1 MAYIELI
8 SDMEDSGLSLPDS
21 EQVRRYAAY
30 VLENKK
36 RNDYEINIVFVDDDS
51 MTRLNET
58 YKYRMGTT
66 DVLSFNLS
74 DSPDEVLEGEI
85 YISLP
90 QAERQAEDRGLN
102 ADEEI
107 VRLITHGLLHLSGY
121 THTTEED
128 LRAMNDETERF
139 VAEYFEQGGYRS

>member
-21 EQVRRYAAY
+21 ERVRRYAAY
-30 VLENKK
+30 ILEHKNI
-36 RNDYEINIVFVDDDS
+36 NDYEVNIVFVDDDT

-58 YKYRMGTT
+58 YKHRVGTT

-74 DSPDEVLEGEI
+74 DNPDEMLEGEI

-90 QAERQAEDRGLN
+90 QAGKQAEDRILT
-102 ADEEI
+102 AEEEI
-107 VRLITHGLLHLSGY
+107 IRLITHGLLHLSGY
-121 THTTEED
+121 THNTKED
-128 LRAMNDETERF
+128 LSAMIDETERF
-139 VAEYFEQGGYRS
+139 VAEFFERGGHR